1 MKMNRRE
8 TLVYLELKPHFWEPD
23 ERRAATKGP
32 SQVGPSSPA
41 AKTLCP
47 TRRQAKVE
55 GQHLVFLAAA
65 EGR

>member
-32 SQVGPSSPA
+32 SQVGPSYPA
-41 AKTLCP
+41 KRLIP
-47 TRRQAKVE
+47 THHQAKVE